1 TIPTAYGKTKGTSG
15 KNVTFNANGGDTL
28 CLVYKDT
35 VAANGGPGATLQLI
49 CGVVNPLMTV
59 SKSVDKSHG
68 KPGDTLTYTM
78 TYKNTGT
85 ANAMFVTLTDPSPN
99 NTNYVANSVTLNG
112 VAQTDAADGDAT
124 TYSGG
129 MLQINV
135 GTVTPGQSGTIVF
148 KVVIQ

>member
-1 TIPTAYGKTKGTSG
+1 M
-15 KNVTFNANGGDTL
+15 

-148 KVVIQ
+148 KIVIQ